1 MSYEVVE
8 LTCPGCGARVNIDQQ
23 ECEYC
28 RERIVIRTFGSVM
41 NMNSIQLNKRVNN
54 YRKAL
59 AEHPDDTRLN
69 ISVAMCYLRLKLY
82 DKALQAFEKAIE
94 DDFDNADTYL
104 YAAVCLLGG
113 KKAFL
118 QQLPVIRKAEEYLNA
133 ALSIEP
139 KGIYYYFM
147 AYLRYDYYERKRFRV
162 QPDYRA
168 MLQEAIHAGLSSAD
182 VTMLYEI
189 LQVEPPEALC

>member
-8 LTCPGCGARVNIDQQ
+8 LTCPGCGARVSIDQQ

-28 RERIVIRTFGSVM
+28 REPIVIRSFGSVM
-41 NMNSIQLNKRVNN
+41 NMNSMQLNKRVNN

-59 AEHPDDTRLN
+59 AEHPDETRLN
-69 ISVAMCYLRLKLY
+69 ASVAMCYLKLKLY
-82 DKALQAFEKAIE
+82 DKALQAFEKAME
-94 DDFDNADTYL
+94 DDFDNPDTYL
-104 YAAVCLLGG
+104 YAAICLLGG
-113 KKAFL
+113 KMAFL
-118 QQLPVIRKAEEYLNA
+118 QQLPVIRKAEEYVNA

-168 MLQEAIHAGLSSAD
+168 MLQAAVNAGLSSAD
-182 VTMLYEI
+182 VSMLYEI
-189 LQVEPPEALC
+189 LQVEPPQALC